1 MTLSATILLVE
12 DDRALLEGIADLL
25 EVSAIGYDLQV
36 LKATDGQMGLQ
47 VLASQMPDLIISD
60 IMMPRMGGFEFLE
73 QVRQAPEWVHIPV
86 IFLTAK
92 GTKHDVLRGRMSGA
106 ELYIKKPY
114 DGDELVQLVK
124 SQLDRALELRADR
137 QRKVSTLSRNIVQ
150 LLHHEFR
157 TPLTYV
163 SAYYELLAAGLG
175 QEDDESLREYLGGI
189 QIGAQRMSTMVGNLL
204 QVLAIWT
211 SEAGQTYKSSASM
224 IHDVGAVLNAQC
236 EYFRDEMTRANGIFH
251 CDIQRELPS
260 FFGQRDFIGQI
271 VHHLLLNAVSF
282 SQKIPGRQ
290 PEVSFRASADAD
302 HLLLTIEDN
311 GVGIPESARDHIFEL
326 FYQHDRERLE
336 QQGAGAGLTIAQG
349 LAELHGGR
357 IESESEPGVGSTFT
371 VTLPLLSADAVGATT
386 DSLMVANPATILLV
400 EDEEFLLEGLKDLLE
415 TYDNRYR
422 LTILTATDGREAL
435 SVLAEHT
442 PDLIVTDIMMPRMNG
457 YQFLTEVR
465 ANPDWVDIPV
475 IFLTAKGERQDVVLG
490 LRSGAE
496 EYITKPYDAD
506 ELFGVVSAQLDRHF
520 LRQGATK
527 ESLEQLKV
535 SVLELLL
542 SEFQMPLDDV
552 KQYADRLTDGLARV
566 HSFEQLQTYLRGLED
581 GSSHVARLVEDFVLL
596 VELRTGEAIDWFR
609 LQAKPTAINSILQPI
624 GIRLQ
629 DVYDWLEVEIRY
641 NLERGSDEVLV
652 DRQLL
657 DKCLERLAEVIFTYC
672 PNEQPVKLV
681 LASATDS
688 DRILIQV
695 GSPDARLDGE
705 TVTWLNDLLENQDP
719 FVPELSEYSLTL
731 LLVKG
736 IVQYHEGELSVWI
749 GPGHGLTFIV
759 SLPEFYQESY

>member
-25 EVSAIGYDLQV
+25 EVSALGYELRV

-47 VLASQMPDLIISD
+47 VLASQTPDLIISD
-60 IMMPRMGGFEFLE
+60 IMMPRMGGYEFLE
-73 QVRQAPEWVHIPV
+73 HVRQAPEWVHIPV

-114 DGDELVQLVK
+114 DSDELIQLVK
-124 SQLDRALELRADR
+124 SQLDRAFELRADR
-137 QRKVSTLSRNIVQ
+137 QRKVSSLSRNIVQ

-163 SAYYELLAAGLG
+163 SAYYELLATGMG
-175 QEDDESLREYLGGI
+175 QEDDESLREYLSGI
-189 QIGAQRMSTMVGNLL
+189 QIGAERMSIMVGNLL

-211 SEAGQTYKSSASM
+211 GDAEDIYEATAST
-224 IHDVGAVLNAQC
+224 IDDIGSVLKAQC
-236 EYFRDEMTRANGIFH
+236 GLFSAEMARVNGIFN
-251 CDIQRELPS
+251 CDIQQNLPS
-260 FFGQRDFIGQI
+260 FFGQRDFVDQI
-271 VHHLLLNAVSF
+271 VHQLLLNAVNF
-282 SQKIPGRQ
+282 SQKVPGRR
-290 PEVSFRASADAD
+290 PEVTFRAQAEEK
-302 HLLLTIEDN
+302 HLVIIIEDN
-311 GVGIPESARDHIFEL
+311 GVGIAEGARDRIFEL
-326 FYQHDRERLE
+326 FYQHNRDALE

-349 LAELHGGR
+349 LVELHGGR
-357 IESESEPGVGSTFT
+357 IEMESEPGVGSAFT
-371 VTLPLLSADAVGATT
+371 VTLPLSRADVLPEDTARLTA
-386 DSLMVANPATILLV
+386 AQPATILLV

-415 TYDNRYR
+415 TYSGRYR
-422 LTILTATDGREAL
+422 LKILTAMDGRAGL
-435 SVLAEHT
+435 LVLAEHT
-442 PDLIVTDIMMPRMNG
+442 PDLIITDIMMPRMNG

-475 IFLTAKGERQDVVLG
+475 VFLTAKGERQDVLLG

-506 ELFGVVSAQLDRHF
+506 ELFGVVSAQLDRRF
-520 LRQGATK
+520 LRQGVTQ

-542 SEFQMPLDDV
+542 SEFQVPLDDV
-552 KQYADRLTDGLARV
+552 KQYADRLTEGLV
-566 HSFEQLQTYLRGLED
+566 QVQSFEQLRTYLTGLEG
-581 GSSHVARLVEDFVLL
+581 GSRHIARLVEDFVLL
-596 VELRTGEAIDWFR
+596 VELRTGEAVDWFR
-609 LQAKPTAINSILQPI
+609 LQAKPTAINNVLQPI

-641 NLERGSDEVLV
+641 NLEKGSDHVLV

-657 DKCLERLAEVIFTYC
+657 DKCLERLAEVLFTYC
-672 PNEQPVKLV
+672 PSDQPVRLV
-681 LASATDS
+681 LASATDHN
-688 DRILIQV
+688 RTLIQV
-695 GSPDARLDGE
+695 GSPDARLSGE
-705 TVTWLNDLLENQDP
+705 TVTWLNGLLDIRRP

-736 IVQYHEGELSVWI
+736 IVQYHEGELSAWL

-759 SLPEFYQESY
+759 SLPEFNQESY

>member
-25 EVSAIGYDLQV
+25 EVSAFGYDLQV
-36 LKATDGQMGLQ
+36 LKATDGQVGLQ
-47 VLASQMPDLIISD
+47 VLASQTPDLIISD
-60 IMMPRMGGFEFLE
+60 IMMPRMGGYEFLE

-86 IFLTAK
+86 IFLTAR

-114 DGDELVQLVK
+114 DSDELIQLVK
-124 SQLDRALELRADR
+124 SQLDRAFELRADR
-137 QRKVSTLSRNIVQ
+137 QRKVSSLSRNIVQ

-163 SAYYELLAAGLG
+163 SAYYELLAAGMG
-175 QEDDESLREYLGGI
+175 QEDDESLREYLRGI
-189 QIGAQRMSTMVGNLL
+189 QIGAQRMSKMVGNLL

-211 SEAGQTYKSSASM
+211 GDANEVYETSAST
-224 IHDVGAVLNAQC
+224 IDDVGLLLRTQC
-236 EYFRDEMTRANGIFH
+236 ERFSAEMARVNGVFI
-251 CDIQRELPS
+251 CDIQQELPGL
-260 FFGQRDFIGQI
+260 FGQRDFIDEI
-271 VHHLLLNAVSF
+271 VHQLLLNAVKF
-282 SQKIPGRQ
+282 SQKVPGRR
-290 PEVSFRASADAD
+290 PEVTVTAKADD
-302 HLLLTIEDN
+302 KHFLVTIEDN
-311 GVGIPESARDHIFEL
+311 GVGIPEGARDHIFEL
-326 FYQHDRERLE
+326 FYQHNRDAFE

-349 LAELHGGR
+349 LAALHGGQ
-357 IESESEPGVGSTFT
+357 IELESEPGVGSAFT
-371 VTLPLLSADAVGATT
+371 VTLPLSPADTMAKGQA
-386 DSLMVANPATILLV
+386 SLTAAHPATILLV

-415 TYDNRYR
+415 TYNSRYR
-422 LTILTATDGREAL
+422 LTILTATDGQAAL
-435 SVLAEHT
+435 LILAGQT
-442 PDLIVTDIMMPRMNG
+442 PDLIITDIMMPRMNG

-475 IFLTAKGERQDVVLG
+475 VFLTAKGERQDVLLG

-520 LRQGATK
+520 LRRGATK

-535 SVLELLL
+535 SVLGLLL

-552 KQYADRLTDGLARV
+552 EQYADRLTDGLAQV
-566 HSFEQLQTYLRGLED
+566 HSFEQLRTYLTGLED
-581 GSSHVARLVEDFVLL
+581 GSRHISRLVEDFVLL

-609 LQAKPTAINSILQPI
+609 LQAKPTAINNVLQPV

-629 DVYDWLEVEIRY
+629 DAYDWLEVEIRY
-641 NLERGSDEVLV
+641 NLEKGSDEVLV

-672 PNEQPVKLV
+672 PNDRPVKLV
-681 LASATDS
+681 LASAS
-688 DRILIQV
+688 DRDRTLIQV
-695 GSPDARLDGE
+695 GSPDARLGSE
-705 TVTWLNDLLENQDP
+705 TVAWLNELLDIQRP
-719 FVPELSEYSLTL
+719 FVPELSEYSLAL

-736 IVQYHEGELSVWI
+736 IVQYHEGDLSVWI
-749 GPGHGLTFIV
+749 GPGHGLTFIIA
-759 SLPEFYQESY
+759 LPEYNQESY